1 MGNIPK
7 ERLFENCKPF
17 TSTGIDSFGPIKVKA
32 TKHTRWNPSL
42 NKRYGIIFAFLTMR
56 AMHLEL
62 ADNLTRRGHVKV
74 IASDNGSNFIAA
86 ESELSKFIKK
96 SEQ

>member
-7 ERLFENCKPF
+7 EILFENCKPF
-17 TSTGIDSFGPIKVKA
+17 TSTGIDYFGSIKVKA

-42 NKRYGIIFAFLTMR
+42 NKRHGVILACLTMR

-62 ADNLTRRGHVKV
+62 VDNLTRRGHVKV
-74 IASDNGSNFIAA
+74 ITSDNGSNFIAA
-86 ESELSKFIKK
+86 ESELSKSIKK